1 MSAKQHFLLC
11 CIHSQSKIK
20 HFVPFWRTSFSLDQS
35 RSQLKKKKV
44 ASRIDLQSIIK
55 FLETSWARHKW
66 KFYFKESICT
76 NWVPGFNPDPA
87 SSSRLD
93 DSVMIGM
100 FPVMLKLGKIVERK
114 KKTNYWIQRN
124 TVHTLAW
131 SGIPGDSKKGVTAK
145 LLYFLQVTWFAPRV
159 TWLAAVHL
167 NGGRVPEMTYS
178 ESIKVRTYLNNITW
192 WEAICVLSTFK
203 NDSHDQFCS
212 NL

>member
-35 RSQLKKKKV
+35 KSQLKKKV
-44 ASRIDLQSIIK
+44 ASRIDLQSIIE

-76 NWVPGFNPDPA
+76 NWVSGFNPDPA

-93 DSVMIGM
+93 DSVRIGM

-114 KKTNYWIQRN
+114 KKQNYWIQRN
-124 TVHTLAW
+124 AVHTLAW
-131 SGIPGDSKKGVTAK
+131 SGIPGDSKKK
-145 LLYFLQVTWFAPRV
+145 KPYLQNSGISCR
-159 TWLAAVHL
+159 
-167 NGGRVPEMTYS
+167 
-178 ESIKVRTYLNNITW
+178 
-192 WEAICVLSTFK
+192 
-203 NDSHDQFCS
+203 SHDLHQESHGLLQYTWMEEEF
-212 NL
+212 LKWLTVRA